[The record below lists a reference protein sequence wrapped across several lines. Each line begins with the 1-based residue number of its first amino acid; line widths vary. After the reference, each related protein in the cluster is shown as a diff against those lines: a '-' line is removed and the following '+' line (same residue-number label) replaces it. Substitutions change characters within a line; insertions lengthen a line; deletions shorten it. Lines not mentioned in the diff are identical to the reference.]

1 MLFHSRK
8 FLSTITTFK
17 LIIQSFPCCLNLN
30 VVKPN
35 NCIIQLQLQFQ
46 LQLIQVNHF
55 YTMNNHNFNSV
66 NSNSNSSSS
75 SSKLKLNGSESLID
89 QIRCEYHDY
98 QGGELILEKD
108 QSTGIATLCINSPR
122 RKNAFSGTMMAQ
134 LTDIVTELE
143 EWKEVSLKFNS

>member
-35 NCIIQLQLQFQ
+35 NCIIQLQLQSQ

-55 YTMNNHNFNSV
+55 CTMNNHNLNSV

-89 QIRCEYHDY
+89 QIRREYHDY

-108 QSTGIATLCINSPR
+108 QSTGIAILCINSPK